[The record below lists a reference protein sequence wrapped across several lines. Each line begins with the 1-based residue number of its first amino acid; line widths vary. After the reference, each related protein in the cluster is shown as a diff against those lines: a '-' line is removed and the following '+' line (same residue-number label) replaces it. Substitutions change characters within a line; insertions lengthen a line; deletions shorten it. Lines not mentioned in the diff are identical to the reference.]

1 MSCLGNWVE
10 VFNGPF
16 QEACICFL
24 NLFLPKLAKVGPKNV
39 SGNNWRMRGVGEETL
54 KTPCL
59 N

>member
-1 MSCLGNWVE
+1 VE
-10 VFNGPF
+10 VFNGPV
-16 QEACICFL
+16 QEVCICFS

-39 SGNNWRMRGVGEETL
+39 SGNNWRMRGMGEETL